1 MGALASAVPSG
12 IGSRRSGLWH
22 LPHEGPGVAGAFG
35 SAARR
40 MRMRICLMI
49 EGQEDVT
56 WEQWLA
62 LAEACERHGLD
73 GLFRS
78 DHYLSVMGRH
88 ERGSLDAWATL
99 AGLAA
104 RTSRIRL
111 GTLVSPATFRHPS
124 VLAKMV
130 VTVDHISGG
139 RAELGLGAGWL
150 QDEHT
155 AYGFDLPPIDQRM
168 LALAEQL
175 EVINR
180 EWSERDVDFEGKLYR
195 LEHLDALPKPVQRP
209 RPNLI
214 IGGNAGPR
222 SARLAA
228 RWADEYNTL
237 MAGPDESRA
246 RRQRLAAAWAEAGRD
261 PDTLRL
267 SLMTGCVV
275 GRDRAELLERL
286 ARLMERTGRS
296 GRPEDL
302 ADSPGHR
309 ILGTTEQVVEQLR
322 ALEAAGVQR
331 VMLQHLVHDDLD
343 MVALIGQELV
353 PALAD

>member
-1 MGALASAVPSG
+1 
-12 IGSRRSGLWH
+12 
-22 LPHEGPGVAGAFG
+22 
-35 SAARR
+35 
-40 MRMRICLMI
+40 MRICLMI
-49 EGQEDVT
+49 EGQEDVA

-62 LAEACERHGLD
+62 LAGACEQHGLE

-78 DHYLSVMGRH
+78 DHYLSVMGRR

-139 RAELGLGAGWL
+139 RVELGLGAGWH

-155 AYGFDLPPIDQRM
+155 AYGFDMPATHQRM
-168 LALAEQL
+168 ALLAEQL

-180 EWSERDVDFEGKLYR
+180 QWSEQAVDFEGELYR
-195 LEHLDALPKPVQRP
+195 LEGLDAMPKPLQRP

-214 IGGNAGPR
+214 VGGSASPR
-222 SARLAA
+222 GVALAA

-237 MAGPDESRA
+237 LSSVEECRQ
-246 RRQRLAAAWAEAGRD
+246 RRQRLEAAWTAAGRD
-261 PDTLRL
+261 PGTLRF
-267 SLMTGCVV
+267 SLMTNCVV
-275 GRDRAELLERL
+275 GRDRAELLERV
-286 ARLMERTGRS
+286 ARVMERTGRA
-296 GRPEDL
+296 GRPEEL
-302 ADSPGHR
+302 IASSSGNR
-309 ILGTTEQVVEQLR
+309 VLGTTEQVVEQLR
-322 ALEAAGVQR
+322 AFEAAGVQR
-331 VMLQHLVHDDLD
+331 IMLQHLAHDDLD
-343 MVALIGQELV
+343 MVALIGEALV
-353 PALAD
+353 PALAG